1 MEKTIY
7 EQAIV
12 RLTSAEAIAYIEG
25 TGATRLQT
33 TDWYE
38 EQIADSLKDK
48 EVQSY
53 PFNCPAVFF
62 EFSPTRYEKAN
73 GIRQE
78 ASGELTIH
86 LAQNKIGKDGKQ
98 GSESHAAF
106 KTLLDYTDLLINL
119 LNAYKLPCSARL
131 IMTGVQR
138 DHTNTGLMHDR
149 ITFSWTAQRKR
160 INVA

>member
-7 EQAIV
+7 EEAIV
-12 RLTSAEAIAYIEG
+12 RLTSVAATTYI
-25 TGATRLQT
+25 TAALQPALQT

-38 EQIADSLKDK
+38 GQIEDALKDK
-48 EVQSY
+48 DVQSY

-62 EFSPTRYEKAN
+62 QFTPTRYEKAN
-73 GIRQE
+73 GMRQE
-78 ASGELTIH
+78 ATGELIIH

-98 GSESHAAF
+98 GSESHASF
-106 KTLLDYTDLLINL
+106 KSLLDYADLLINL
-119 LNAYKLPCSARL
+119 LNAFKLPCSARL
-131 IMTGVQR
+131 IMTGVER
-138 DHTNTGLMHDR
+138 DHTNSGLMHDK

>member
-1 MEKTIY
+1 MEKIIY

-12 RLTSAEAIAYIEG
+12 RLTSAGAIAYIEG
-25 TGATRLQT
+25 AGQVRLQT

-38 EQIADSLKDK
+38 QQVEDALKDK
-48 EVQSY
+48 DVQSY

-62 EFSPTRYEKAN
+62 QFAPTRYEKAN
-73 GIRQE
+73 GMRQE
-78 ASGELTIH
+78 ATGELIIH

-98 GSESHAAF
+98 GSESHTAF
-106 KTLLDYTDLLINL
+106 KSLLDYADLLINL
-119 LNAYKLPCSARL
+119 LNAFKLPCSARL
-131 IMTGVQR
+131 IMTGVER
-138 DHTNTGLMHDR
+138 DHTNSGLMHDK